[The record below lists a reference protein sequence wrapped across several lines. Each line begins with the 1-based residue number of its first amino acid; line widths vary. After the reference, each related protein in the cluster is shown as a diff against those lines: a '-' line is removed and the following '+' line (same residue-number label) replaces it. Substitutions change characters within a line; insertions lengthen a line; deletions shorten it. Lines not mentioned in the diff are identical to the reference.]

1 MKRTG
6 VLAWFAAN
14 HVATNILMFFILAA
28 GILAAHIILVE
39 VFPELESDIITI
51 RVAYLGAAP
60 AEVDEGVCMRVEEA
74 IASIEG
80 IERIR
85 SIAQENMGTV
95 TVELDEDT
103 DNRKA
108 LDEIKNEVDRI
119 ETFPAETEKP
129 IISEITN
136 RTQVVTVVLHGDVPE
151 STLKYLAEQVRDE
164 LTAMDEITQVELAG
178 VRRFEISIEVSEES
192 LRRWGLSFGQ
202 VSDAVRQASLDLPGG
217 SVKTAGGEILLR
229 AKGQRYRGR
238 EFEEIEVMTRPD
250 GTVIRLADIAEV
262 IDGFEDSDVASR
274 FDGEPAASVRVFR
287 VGDQGALE
295 VADVVKEYV
304 EELSPRLPAGISVS
318 TWEDRSLILRSRM
331 ELLMRNGLLGLILV
345 LISLGLFL
353 EARVAFWTTMGIPI
367 SFLGGLFLIYQGDV
381 SINMISLFAFIV
393 SLGIVVDDAIV
404 VGENVFAYRE
414 QGMDPLSAAIKGVHE
429 MAVPVSFAILTTVAA
444 FLPLMFTAG
453 QMGKIMRQIP
463 IVVCAVLLVSLVE
476 ALLILPA
483 HLSGKR
489 RQRAPGAVARFQLR
503 FRRGL
508 ESFIQRVYAPFLDL
522 TLRNRY
528 ITVATAIAIFLI
540 TVSLIIGGFIK
551 FTFMPEIDSDNL
563 VAQLTMPQ
571 GTPLNQTRDVVKR
584 LETAAEQMRQEYD
597 EQRPSG
603 APSVIRHMQSSLGE
617 QPRASRSGGP
627 AHGGSTVSVSGS
639 HLAELN
645 VELLSSEER
654 GISSVEMVN
663 RWRELVG
670 EVAGA
675 SSLTFTSSLFSVGE
689 DINVELSHQHFDT
702 LLRAAGRLKE
712 AVTEYPGVS
721 DVADSFMPGKIEL
734 KLDLKPEG
742 RALGLTLADLARQVR
757 QGFYGDEAQ
766 RIQRGRDDIRV
777 MVRYPEA
784 ARETLRGIEQMR
796 VRLPG
801 GTEVPFRTVAE
812 VNEGR
817 GYAAIN
823 RTDRRRV
830 VSITASVDEEA
841 ANANEI
847 NADLRAKTLP
857 ELQHD
862 FPGLA
867 YSFEGQQREQSESMM
882 SMGINFLVALVAIFC
897 LLAIPFRS
905 YVQPV
910 IVMSAIPFGIVGAVL
925 GHLIMRFDLSML
937 SGFGIVALTGVV
949 VNDSLIMIDLINRE
963 RDKGKPI
970 EEVIRA
976 SGMRRF
982 RPILLTTLTTF
993 LGLMPMILE
1002 TSLQARFL
1010 IPMAISLGFG
1020 VVFAT
1025 AITLV
1030 LVPCLYNILVDI
1042 KQFFVGQTVVEPII
1056 VE

>member
-1 MKRTG
+1 MKRSG

-14 HVATNILMFFILAA
+14 HVAANILMFFILAS
-28 GILAAHIILVE
+28 GILAGHIVLVE
-39 VFPELESDIITI
+39 VFPELESDIVTI
-51 RVAYLGAAP
+51 RVSYLGAAP
-60 AEVDEGVCMRVEEA
+60 AEVEEGVCMRIEEA

-85 SIAQENMGTV
+85 STAQENMGTV
-95 TVELDEDT
+95 TVELDEDA

-136 RTQVVTVVLHGDVPE
+136 RTQVITLVLHGKVPE
-151 STLKYLAEQVRDE
+151 STLKYLAEQLRDE

-192 LRRWGLSFGQ
+192 LRRWGLSFSQ
-202 VSDAVRQASLDLPGG
+202 VSEAVRQASLDLPGG

-229 AKGQRYRGR
+229 AKGQRYRGP
-238 EFEEIEVMTRPD
+238 EFGEIVVMTRAD

-295 VADVVKEYV
+295 VAEVVREYV
-304 EELSPRLPAGISVS
+304 EELSPRLPAGVKVAI
-318 TWEDRSLILRSRM
+318 WEDRSEILRSRLQ
-331 ELLMRNGLLGLILV
+331 LLIRNGAIGLALV

-353 EARVAFWTTMGIPI
+353 EARVAFWTMMGIPI
-367 SFLGGLFLIYQGDV
+367 SFLGGLFLIHQGDV

-404 VGENVFAYRE
+404 VGENVFTYRE
-414 QGMDPLSAAIKGVHE
+414 QGMDPLSAAVKGVHE
-429 MAVPVSFAILTTVAA
+429 MAVPVSFAIMTTVAA

-483 HLSGKR
+483 HLSGKK
-489 RQRAPGAVARFQLR
+489 RQRALGAIGRFQLR
-503 FRRGL
+503 FRQGL
-508 ESFIQRVYAPFLDL
+508 EIFIQRVYAPVLDVCL
-522 TLRNRY
+522 HNRY

-540 TVSLIIGGFIK
+540 TVSMIIGGFIK

-563 VAQLTMPQ
+563 TAQLTMPQ
-571 GTPLNQTRDVVKR
+571 GTPLDQTREVVKR
-584 LETAAEQMRQEYD
+584 LEAAAEQMREEYD
-597 EQRPSG
+597 EQRPG
-603 APSVIRHMQSSLGE
+603 APSVIRHMQSSIGE
-617 QPRASRSGGP
+617 QPRASRSSGP

-639 HLAELN
+639 HLAEIN
-645 VELLSSEER
+645 IELLSSEER
-654 GISSVEMVN
+654 GISSVELVN

-689 DINVELSHQHFDT
+689 DINIELSHQHFDT
-702 LLRAAGRLKE
+702 LLRAADRLKE
-712 AVTEYPGVS
+712 VVSEYPGVS
-721 DVADSFMPGKIEL
+721 DVADSFMPGKLEL
-734 KLDLKPEG
+734 KLELMPEG
-742 RALGLTLADLARQVR
+742 RTLGLTLAELARQVR

-796 VRLPG
+796 IRLPG

-812 VNEGR
+812 VREGR

-830 VSITASVDEEA
+830 VSITASVDEKV

-847 NADLRAKTLP
+847 NADLRSKTLP

-867 YSFEGQQREQSESMM
+867 HSFEGQQREQSESMM
-882 SMGINFLVALVAIFC
+882 SMGINFVVALIAIFC

-905 YVQPV
+905 YIQPV

-925 GHLIMRFDLSML
+925 GHLIMGFDLSML

-963 RDKGKPI
+963 RSSGKPI
-970 EEVIRA
+970 KEVIRA

-1025 AITLV
+1025 AITLI

-1042 KQFFVGQTVVEPII
+1042 RGVFVRQAVVEP
-1056 VE
+1056 VVAE

>member
-6 VLAWFAAN
+6 ILAWFAAN
-14 HVATNILMFFILAA
+14 HVATNILMVFILAA

-39 VFPELESDIITI
+39 VFPELESDIINI
-51 RVAYLGAAP
+51 RVTYLGAAP
-60 AEVDEGVCMRVEEA
+60 SEVEEGVCMRVEEA

-119 ETFPAETEKP
+119 ETFPVETEKP
-129 IISEITN
+129 VISEITN
-136 RTQVVTVVLHGDVPE
+136 RTQVITVVLHGDVPE

-164 LTAMDEITQVELAG
+164 LTAKDEITQVELAG
-178 VRRFEISIEVSEES
+178 VRRFEISIEISEES
-192 LRRWGLSFGQ
+192 LRRWGLTFGQ
-202 VSDAVRQASLDLPGG
+202 VSDAVRQASLDMPGG

-238 EFEEIEVMTRPD
+238 EFEEIVVVTRPD
-250 GTVIRLADIAEV
+250 GTVIRLADVAEV

-274 FDGEPAASVRVFR
+274 FDGAPAASVRVFR

-304 EELSPRLPAGISVS
+304 EELTPRLPNGISVS
-318 TWEDRSLILRSRM
+318 TWEDRSMILRSRM
-331 ELLMRNGLLGLILV
+331 ELLIRNGLLGLILV

-367 SFLGGLFLIYQGDV
+367 SFLGGLFIIYQSDV

-429 MAVPVSFAILTTVAA
+429 MAIPVSFAILTTVAA

-489 RQRAPGAVARFQLR
+489 RQRELGAIGRFQLR

-508 ESFIQRVYAPFLDL
+508 ESFIQRVYAPVLDL
-522 TLRNRY
+522 SLRNRY

-571 GTPLNQTRDVVKR
+571 GTPLDQTRNVVKR

-597 EQRPSG
+597 EQRPPG
-603 APSVIRHMQSSLGE
+603 ATSVIRHMQSSIGE

-627 AHGGSTVSVSGS
+627 AHGGTTVSVSGS

-689 DINVELSHQHFDT
+689 DINIELSHQHFDT
-702 LLRAAGRLKE
+702 LLRAADRLKE
-712 AVTEYPGVS
+712 VVSEYPGVS

-784 ARETLRGIEQMR
+784 ARETLHGIEQMR

-801 GTEVPFRTVAE
+801 GAEVPFRTVAE
-812 VNEGR
+812 VSEGR

-830 VSITASVDEEA
+830 VSITATVDEEA

-847 NADLRAKTLP
+847 NADLRSKTLP
-857 ELQHD
+857 ELRHD

-882 SMGINFLVALVAIFC
+882 SMGINFLVALIAIFC

-905 YVQPV
+905 YVQPI

-925 GHLIMRFDLSML
+925 GHLIMGFDLSML

-963 RDKGKPI
+963 QKRGKPI

-1002 TSLQARFL
+1002 SSLQARFL

-1025 AITLV
+1025 GITLI
-1030 LVPCLYNILVDI
+1030 LVPCIYNILVDF
-1042 KQFFVGQTVVEPII
+1042 KRLFVRQSVVEP
-1056 VE
+1056 VMAE